1 MTEKP
6 VNTRVGQ
13 FDRARLKLLK
23 EAIDGQD
30 KDAVVSF
37 EGAELHVGY
46 GQYLVEYIEGELGK
60 RNTNG
65 L

>member
-1 MTEKP
+1 MIEKP
-6 VNTRVGQ
+6 VNTPVGQ

-30 KDAVVSF
+30 KDAVVAF